1 LAKENDKTFCP
12 NCGKFI
18 KKLAAICPY
27 CGAKPDNLPSE
38 IEDEKI
44 KREHLKNEKNTRTPK
59 KKKDYGVR

>member
-1 LAKENDKTFCP
+1 LAKENDKISCP

-18 KKLAAICPY
+18 KKLAEICPY
-27 CGAKPDNLPSE
+27 CGAKPHNPPSE

-44 KREHLKNEKNTRTPK
+44 EREHLKNEKNTRTPK